1 MNLDKLQVSASIRS
15 GWQAIDL
22 GFLMATAWWRPL
34 LLLGAL
40 PALLLFLPL
49 LFWFSSDPVWA
60 VFITW
65 WLKPFWERLPLYYAS
80 RRLFD
85 DEPGIIATLMQIGS
99 IYRRDLVPG
108 LLWRRFSPQRAFSAP
123 VTVLEGLRGKA
134 RSERLRVLQGKY
146 GDVALSNQLVCFCL
160 EVITCFGVIILLAFF
175 IPDDFGIDMHDSVD
189 DLTLLGEWFYSISAF
204 IAMALVMPYHGMAG
218 FALYLNRRIELEA
231 WDIEISFRNIA
242 NRKQKSG
249 SGAIS
254 MMLALVLFTLLGL
267 SLPASSEAA
276 IDHDRDSA
284 RQLIEEVLQGDSF
297 GQSRIERRWR
307 FSNWFDDW
315 YEENEDSIPDW
326 FIEFL
331 EWLESKIDFDGSEAD
346 SSGPFGSHAAD
357 WLKVM
362 LVASFLL
369 LMIYLLNKYKGPL
382 SRLGRRQKQDDTPQV
397 MFGLDVRPQSLPADV
412 PAQVLAMW
420 QAGDYRE
427 ALGLLYRASL
437 SRLIDRHALAFRAS
451 HTEAECAALVAE
463 RGIESLSAFFSRLT
477 EVWRRLAYGHLQPQ
491 QDTIEQLCAAWQKE
505 FPNDQV

>member
-34 LLLGAL
+34 ALLGVL

-49 LFWFSSDPVWA
+49 LFLFSAAPFWA
-60 VFITW
+60 VFIIW

-85 DEPGIIATLMQIGS
+85 EEPGLVATLRQIGS
-99 IYRRDLVPG
+99 IYRRDLIPG
-108 LLWRRFSPQRAFSAP
+108 LLWRRLSPQRAFSAP
-123 VTVLEGLRGKA
+123 VTVLEGLKGKS

-146 GDVALSNQLVCFCL
+146 SDVAMSNQLVCFCL
-160 EVITCFGVIILLAFF
+160 EAITCFGVIILLAFF
-175 IPDDFGIDMHDSVD
+175 IPDDFGVDLHDSVD

-242 NRKQKSG
+242 SRKQKSV
-249 SGAIS
+249 SGAVS
-254 MMLALVLFTLLGL
+254 MILGLVLFTLVGL

-276 IDHDRDSA
+276 TDHDRDSA
-284 RQLIEEVLQGDSF
+284 KQLIEEVLQGDSF
-297 GQSRIERRWR
+297 GQSRSERRWR
-307 FSNWFDDW
+307 FNNWFDDW

-326 FIEFL
+326 IIEFL
-331 EWLESKIDFDGSEAD
+331 EWLETWMDFDD
-346 SSGPFGSHAAD
+346 SDPASSNSYSNAAA

-362 LVASFLL
+362 LVVSFLL
-369 LMIYLLNKYKGPL
+369 LMIYLFNKYKGPL
-382 SRLGRRQKQDDTPQV
+382 SRLGRRHKEEEAPQV

-420 QAGDYRE
+420 QAGDSRE
-427 ALGLLYRASL
+427 ALSLLYRASL

-451 HTEAECAALVAE
+451 HTEAECAALVSE
-463 RGIESLSAFFSRLT
+463 RGIESLSAFFLRLT
-477 EVWRRLAYGHLQPQ
+477 DVWRRLAYGHLQPQ
-491 QDTIEQLCAAWQKE
+491 QEAIEQLCAAWQRE
-505 FPNDQV
+505 LAND